1 MHTVKSKKQLKTRIK
16 KISGQVQALEKQLD
30 DGKEC
35 IDILYQISA
44 IRGAVNSLM
53 TNVIEGHLLEHVAHE
68 NSAEKRHEEVE
79 VALKLIKSYLK

>member
-30 DGKEC
+30 DGK
-35 IDILYQISA
+35 DQISA

-53 TNVIEGHLLEHVAHE
+53 ANAIEGHLLEHVAHE

>member
-1 MHTVKSKKQLKTRIK
+1 MHTVKNKKQLMTRIK

-30 DGKEC
+30 NGKEC
-35 IDILYQISA
+35 IDILQQISA

-53 TNVIEGHLLEHVAHE
+53 ATVIEGHLLEHVAHE
-68 NSAEKRHEEVE
+68 EDASTRHEEVE